1 MCYFECTPETET
13 VCTLSSINKFETRF
27 LNACLKWKTISSI
40 AQKHSGT
47 LTTYLGDLFKKEWS
61 VLDSQLHFFQLLSV
75 FFCSVLHIL
84 PEMEKLSVYYRL
96 PLTVADQEWWILRS
110 VPIFKCFFKV
120 AVLATFVILLILNAG
135 EKKPY
140 CWQVMD
146 HISKALLDCKQETVF
161 TFLEKL
167 VSYVF
172 FTKLH
177 ITVDWL
183 VQISFYKC

>member
-1 MCYFECTPETET
+1 MIPIYTKNWQAPRNKPEWFFQGKNRKEFKVYFGGFSMCYFECTPETET
-13 VCTLSSINKFETRF
+13 VCTFSSINKFETRF

-135 EKKPY
+135 EKKTLLLTSYGPY
-140 CWQVMD
+140 
-146 HISKALLDCKQETVF
+146 
-161 TFLEKL
+161 
-167 VSYVF
+167 
-172 FTKLH
+172 
-177 ITVDWL
+177 
-183 VQISFYKC
+183 